1 MKNFLLG
8 IIFTVVVLFLGGFLV
23 VKQGYVSIEAD
34 QPPSALEKKI
44 ATSAVDASVDRH
56 APDQKNPTQPTD
68 ENLVAGAT
76 IYLNHCA
83 GCHGL
88 PSNPD
93 SQFGRSF
100 YPPVPQF
107 FREAPDMPDNQNFY
121 IAQHGTRWT
130 GMPAWSKTLSEQ
142 QIWTV
147 VTFLSRIDKLPPAA
161 LKVFEPPALV
171 PAPGVATAPLSR

>member
-1 MKNFLLG
+1 MRAFLIG
-8 IIFTVVVLFLGGFLV
+8 IIFTAAVIVSGSFFFA
-23 VKQGYVSIEAD
+23 KQGYVRLEAD
-34 QPPSALEKKI
+34 QPLSAFERKI
-44 ATSAVDASVDRH
+44 AMSAVDASVDRH
-56 APDQKNPTQPTD
+56 APGLKNPIQPTD
-68 ENLVAGAT
+68 ENLIEGAR

-93 SQFGRSF
+93 GQFGRSF

-107 FREAPDMPDNQNFY
+107 FKDAPDMPDNQNFY
-121 IAQHGTRWT
+121 ITQHGIRWT

-147 VTFLSRIDKLPPAA
+147 VTFLSRIEKLPPAA
-161 LKVFEPPALV
+161 LRVLGPLA
-171 PAPGVATAPLSR
+171 PAPGAASAPVGR

>member
-1 MKNFLLG
+1 MKSFFYG
-8 IIFTVVVLFLGGFLV
+8 IIFTVFIIFAVGFLFI
-23 VKQGYVSIEAD
+23 KRGYIGIEAD
-34 QPPSALEKKI
+34 QPPPAFEKKI
-44 ATSAVDASVDRH
+44 AMSAVDASVSRH
-56 APDQKNPTQPTD
+56 APDRKNPIQPTD
-68 ENLVAGAT
+68 ENLVEGAK

-107 FREAPDMPDNQNFY
+107 FKDAPDMPDNQNFY
-121 IAQHGTRWT
+121 VAQHGTRWT

-147 VTFLSRIDKLPPAA
+147 VTFLSRIEKLPPAA
-161 LKVFEPPALV
+161 LKVFEPPA